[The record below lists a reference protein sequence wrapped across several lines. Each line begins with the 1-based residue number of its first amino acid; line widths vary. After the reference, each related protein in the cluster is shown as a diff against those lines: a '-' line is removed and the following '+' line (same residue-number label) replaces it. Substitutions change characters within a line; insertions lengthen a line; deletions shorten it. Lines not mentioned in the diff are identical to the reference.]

1 MQNLS
6 SGFVELS
13 YVGVLTTTPGR
24 QCAGVPNTTHGART
38 KCAQQNEKLDLSKT
52 KILIFLLLT
61 GLRRQAFAGSVIAY
75 ICIYILDIG
84 KITTIDKGK
93 I

>member
-1 MQNLS
+1 MQECQTLHMAPERN
-6 SGFVELS
+6 VH
-13 YVGVLTTTPGR
+13 
-24 QCAGVPNTTHGART
+24 N
-38 KCAQQNEKLDLSKT
+38 KMKKLDLSKT

-61 GLRRQAFAGSVIAY
+61 GLRRQAFAGSVIAH

-93 I
+93 K

>member
-24 QCAGVPNTTHGART
+24 QCAGV
-38 KCAQQNEKLDLSKT
+38 DLSKT

>member
-1 MQNLS
+1 MAPERN
-6 SGFVELS
+6 VH
-13 YVGVLTTTPGR
+13 
-24 QCAGVPNTTHGART
+24 N
-38 KCAQQNEKLDLSKT
+38 KMKKLDLSKT

-61 GLRRQAFAGSVIAY
+61 GLRRQAFAGSVIAH

-93 I
+93 K